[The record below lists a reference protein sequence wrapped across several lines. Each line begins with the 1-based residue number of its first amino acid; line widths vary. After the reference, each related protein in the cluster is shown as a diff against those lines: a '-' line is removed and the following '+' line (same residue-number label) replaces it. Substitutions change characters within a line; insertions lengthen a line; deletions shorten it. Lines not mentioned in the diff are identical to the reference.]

1 MLICIH
7 LTLDSIG
14 KLYLNFYYPAN
25 SIEHSDIIGTVDP
38 RVEIFPEPLNRNDR
52 LFFSHLAIYIHFFSV
67 GLSCDIIVQSKAFI
81 TGFWF

>member
-25 SIEHSDIIGTVDP
+25 SIEHSDIIRTVDP
-38 RVEIFPEPLNRNDR
+38 KVEIFPEPLNRNDR
-52 LFFSHLAIYIHFFSV
+52 FFFLTFSDIYLTPV
-67 GLSCDIIVQSKAFI
+67 KTLLLQYNLTRD
-81 TGFWF
+81 